1 VPYISIHGFHH
12 LVLATASLGI
22 LRATNLRTR
31 LRRLQ
36 RVAGGESL
44 AAPEAALGAREPAEG
59 WASRLPEVW
68 TRVVP
73 ALFGF
78 VAVGALAAGN
88 GGYFPTAWGWSTLAF
103 ISVASVA
110 LVVATTVSFGWLE
123 LLFLA
128 GLTAFAGW
136 IAISLAWSGTPE
148 TVLEVE
154 RSLVY
159 LAGTLALL
167 LVVRRRALPDVL
179 GGMLT
184 AIVLASAYGLATR
197 LLPDRLGVVNATAV
211 SRLAEPLGYWN
222 ALGIFAAIG
231 SLLAL
236 GFAARARSL
245 ALRSLA
251 AAAPAVLVPTL
262 YFTFGRGP
270 WIAFGV
276 GIVAALGLDP
286 RRLQLTTVLLILA
299 PAPAV
304 AVWLG
309 SRSDALTRNQPE
321 VSQAAVHDG
330 HRLAI
335 VILLLAAATAAVAAA
350 FAYAEKRIEVG
361 RVVQRVYGFALLL
374 ALVALLGGVFVRF
387 GGPTTIARN
396 GYDAFKGPGVGI
408 TQPGSNLN
416 KRLFNLSGN
425 GRYDFWRIAWRDYED
440 HPLLGSGAG
449 TFERYWLRHRPFEGT
464 ARDAHSLY
472 FETLA
477 ELGPLGLALLLAALA
492 VPFAAAVRAR
502 RHAFVPAAFGG
513 YVAFVA
519 HAGVDWDWEMTAVTV
534 TGLFCGAALLVAAR
548 GTAATPM
555 RPAFRAAALLVTL
568 ALGACAYVGLRGN
581 QAIAASEAATGTDP
595 SRSAAA
601 AREAE
606 RWAPWS
612 ARAKLLLAQA
622 QLGLGNEE
630 AARATLAE
638 ATAKDSGDWELWGE
652 LAVASKGAARRQAL
666 AVAIR
671 LNPRDS
677 GLAEYLAS
685 LKPPA
690 SRRR

>member
-1 VPYISIHGFHH
+1 M
-12 LVLATASLGI
+12 
-22 LRATNLRTR
+22 R
-31 LRRLQ
+31 LRRVQ
-36 RVAGGESL
+36 RVMGRGSLSARGAGPGE
-44 AAPEAALGAREPAEG
+44 REPADGRAAGLRE
-59 WASRLPEVW
+59 ASTRLI
-68 TRVVP
+68 P
-73 ALFGF
+73 ALLGF
-78 VAVGALAAGN
+78 VAVGGLATSN
-88 GGYFPTAWGWSTLAF
+88 GGYFPTTWGWSALAF
-103 ISVASVA
+103 FSVASVA
-110 LVVATTVSFGWLE
+110 LVIASAVSLGLLE

-136 IAISLAWSGTPE
+136 IAMSLAWSGTPE

-154 RSLVY
+154 RALVY
-159 LAGTLALL
+159 VAGTLAFL
-167 LVVRRRALPDVL
+167 LVVRRRALPNVL

-184 AIVLASAYGLATR
+184 AIVLASGYGLATR
-197 LLPDRLGVVNATAV
+197 LVPDRLGVVNSTAA

-236 GFAARARSL
+236 GFAARARTP

-251 AAAPAVLVPTL
+251 AAAPVVLVPTL

-276 GIVAALGLDP
+276 GIAAALALDP
-286 RRLQLTTVLLILA
+286 RRLQLITALLLLT
-299 PAPAV
+299 PAPAL

-330 HRLAI
+330 HRLAV
-335 VILLLAAATAAVAAA
+335 VILLLAAATAVAAAA
-350 FAYAEKRIEVG
+350 FAYAERRIEVG
-361 RVVQRVYGFALLL
+361 RVVHRVYGLALLL
-374 ALVALLGGVFVRF
+374 ALVAVLASVFVRF

-408 TQPGSNLN
+408 TQPGSDLN
-416 KRLFNLSGN
+416 KRLFNLSSN
-425 GRYDFWRIAWRDYED
+425 GRYDFWRLAWRDYED
-440 HPLLGSGAG
+440 HPVLGSGAG

-502 RHAFVPAAFGG
+502 RHALVPAAFGG
-513 YVAFVA
+513 YVAFMA
-519 HAGVDWDWEMTAVTV
+519 HAGVDWDWEMTSVTM
-534 TGLFCGAALLVAAR
+534 TGLFCGAALLVAGR
-548 GTAATPM
+548 KKTATPM
-555 RPAFRAAALLVTL
+555 RPAFRAAALLVIL
-568 ALGACAYVGLRGN
+568 ALGVFTYVGLRGN

-595 SRSAAA
+595 RRSAAA
-601 AREAE
+601 AREAAH
-606 RWAPWS
+606 WAPWS
-612 ARAKLLLAQA
+612 TRGKQLLAQA
-622 QLGLGNEE
+622 QLGLGNGK
-630 AARATLAE
+630 AARATLSE
-638 ATAKDSGDWELWGE
+638 AIAKDSGNWELWGE
-652 LAVASKGAARRQAL
+652 LAVASKGRARRRAL

-671 LNPRDS
+671 LNPLDS
-677 GLAEYLAS
+677 GLAEYRAS

-690 SRRR
+690 SRRK